1 MDVKTII
8 NWYLSVLKKYAAFS
22 GRAGRA
28 EYWSFMLVSLL
39 IGIGL
44 GMIGGRGY
52 GMMGGWGYGGGGLS
66 SLYSLLILIPSI
78 AVGMRRLH
86 DIGKSGWWLLISL
99 IPLLGFLVLLFF
111 AVQEGDSGANSFGSK
126 ARTEPEKVL
135 KF

>member
-8 NWYLSVLKKYAAFS
+8 NWYLSVLKKYAVFN
-22 GRAGRA
+22 GRASRA

-39 IGIGL
+39 VSMGL

-52 GMMGGWGYGGGGLS
+52 GMMGGWGYGGGSLS

-78 AVGMRRLH
+78 GVGMRRLH
-86 DIGKSGWWLLISL
+86 DIGKSGWWLLIGL
-99 IPLLGFLVLLFF
+99 VPLLGFLVLLFLT
-111 AVQEGDSGANSFGSK
+111 VQEGDSKKNSFGSK
-126 ARTEPEKVL
+126 ARTKPEQIL